1 MDDNEEILAAGAE
14 KMMPTNIVDLK
25 EDAEDVKKTWEE
37 NGKKRKI
44 LQWEKKTIRE
54 LQQMDKLEKRTK
66 TH

>member
-14 KMMPTNIVDLK
+14 KMMPTNKVDLK

-54 LQQMDKLEKRTK
+54 LQQMGKLEKRTK